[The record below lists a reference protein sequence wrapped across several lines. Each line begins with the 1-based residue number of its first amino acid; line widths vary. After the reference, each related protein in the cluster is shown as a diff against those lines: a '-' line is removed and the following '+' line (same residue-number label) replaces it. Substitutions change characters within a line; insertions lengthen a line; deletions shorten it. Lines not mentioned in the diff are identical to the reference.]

1 MNVTAV
7 RDRAERNANQYK
19 PNTVKGAY
27 WRGQLDALNQ
37 LLDHDATADQ
47 LDQHLREYL
56 GARISSQMHNP
67 PPRNHRYPIHL
78 GRVTAY
84 TDMVGQ
90 LNHHHQLRN
99 EPE

>member
-56 GARISSQMHNP
+56 GSRMNNQP
-67 PPRNHRYPIHL
+67 PKGHRYPLHL
-78 GRVTAY
+78 GREAAF
-84 TDMVGQ
+84 TDVVCELTRQ
-90 LNHHHQLRN
+90 RHLRS
-99 EPE
+99 EPQ